1 MALGGVLLHRRGN
14 PVVQPVP
21 LVTVGP
27 QGDQGDPGIQGDP
40 GAPGAPGE
48 QGPPGETTNVP
59 FTGEVT
65 LGEHAAP
72 GNFNRDITVEG
83 ILSTDVIVVMPTTEI
98 PDGFLL
104 VNARPL
110 ADDSVRLQFRALDVL
125 TDNTPIP
132 LAIVALR

>member
-1 MALGGVLLHRRGN
+1 MALGGVLLHKREN
-14 PVVQPVP
+14 PRVVPVP
-21 LVTVGP
+21 LVTIGP
-27 QGDQGDPGIQGDP
+27 QGDEGPEGPQGN
-40 GAPGAPGE
+40 E
-48 QGPPGETTNVP
+48 GPEGPEGPAGSANNVP

-72 GNFNRDITVEG
+72 GNFNRDITVGG

-110 ADDSVRLQFRALDVL
+110 ADDSIRLQFRALDVL